1 MQKLYFDCIPGTF
14 WIDRLDVLVEIVPDE
29 EMTEHNPRSSGIART
44 GGEGT
49 EKPSFRVGER
59 IAIATARLDDEV
71 RGNFHTQIPV
81 KFKRFG
87 YIYGV
92 HWGHM
97 VDPRTPNWGSI
108 SITPGK
114 LRATG
119 GIGHS

>member
-1 MQKLYFDCIPGTF
+1 MSGSDPISAMIDLNRRYLDLYIPGTF

-29 EMTEHNPRSSGIART
+29 EANT
-44 GGEGT
+44 G
-49 EKPSFRVGER
+49 